1 MLGRCSARSWATAA
15 PKSRG
20 RSDRS
25 SSAAFFVVVQLARP
39 CSACGAHCSRLGLA
53 SRRKLAETKLGARQV
68 SACACGP
75 SWYCLPVWQGYV
87 ASSVPGCPLGYV
99 YSSCGRELCG
109 PPALTL
115 PQHPSS
121 SLLLGV
127 PRLRSPSNAH
137 TLFCTSRLLRR
148 SFRPLVLRE
157 RGLRPAHSIRN
168 GIAPS
173 LA

>member
-25 SSAAFFVVVQLARP
+25 SSAAFFVVVQLARS

-75 SWYCLPVWQGYV
+75 SWYCLPEWQGYV

-99 YSSCGRELCG
+99 YSSCGRELRG

-115 PQHPSS
+115 PQHPIK
-121 SLLLGV
+121 LLV
-127 PRLRSPSNAH
+127 IRCAEIAFAIECPH
-137 TLFCTSRLLRR
+137 FLLHI
-148 SFRPLVLRE
+148 PIAPVKL
-157 RGLRPAHSIRN
+157 PAACFAGAGIRN